1 MRFEELLT
9 IMECKDYMYV
19 KVDILCHSTS
29 PLPTSQEIF
38 KGKFEYGSE
47 LLDEYSDYNVISV
60 ILTTIF
66 VIFFYNALCFCIL
79 NFFLYTNYSF
89 LEFSVILRY
98 FFVLNLIYST
108 IMYLFTKV
116 ICNK

>member
-60 ILTTIF
+60 DPK
-66 VIFFYNALCFCIL
+66 VCAM
-79 NFFLYTNYSF
+79 TNES
-89 LEFSVILRY
+89 
-98 FFVLNLIYST
+98 ST
-108 IMYLFTKV
+108 IQNKCDNYLKYYGILHIVISNTKM
-116 ICNK
+116 